1 MVYKDYPNYN
11 GGIIVMVDISSY
23 NKVIS
28 YLPSSKVNIHYLNS
42 FEDGG
47 IDYIT
52 STTSNA
58 TPYLTS
64 GLEHD
69 IAYGL
74 NGVSDFIINF
84 DDDVKEVRLDNFE
97 KIEFTVS
104 STEDFGFEDI
114 KLVFSRTPNCVLSY
128 LEIGAFDLLFHKEEQ
143 PNSTYLYN
151 LCFMINNE
159 LDLDW
164 SKILLDIASVKV
176 KFPKESDIV
185 IYNAVAR
192 QTIYNLGIKEI
203 DEQYKEAE
211 LYIIRKIH
219 EDTVPPL
226 LKSALCK
233 ITSAYLWWGKWYEEG
248 QKSATL
254 GEFSTMSY
262 GDKLMESANDD
273 IDRYNK
279 DKGEDE
285 NRRYLD
291 ARWIGSR

>member
-1 MVYKDYPNYN
+1 
-11 GGIIVMVDISSY
+11 MVDISSY

>member
-1 MVYKDYPNYN
+1 
-11 GGIIVMVDISSY
+11 MVDISSY

-47 IDYIT
+47 IDYVC
-52 STTSNA
+52 STTPNA